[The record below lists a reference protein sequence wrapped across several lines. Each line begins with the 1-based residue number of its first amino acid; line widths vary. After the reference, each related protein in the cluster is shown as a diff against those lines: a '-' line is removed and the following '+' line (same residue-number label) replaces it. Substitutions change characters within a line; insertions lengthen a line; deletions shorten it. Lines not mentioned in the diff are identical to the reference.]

1 VKKRLWL
8 RSPVQGF
15 TLIEMVIVLAVLA
28 VLGGVALTSSVGAVR
43 DANVEA
49 TVQGVEQIAQWRS
62 QIANYNNQGTINCW
76 NSADLSTGC
85 TGNGA
90 TGTVTIPNVIN
101 EGKPVFWPIVKAKWS
116 AVCDQ
121 TRYPDDYRRV
131 TVLVGSCDP
140 NWDSAMAIGGNMQY
154 FVSSLQT
161 LKL

>member
-1 VKKRLWL
+1 MKKRSWL
-8 RSPVQGF
+8 RSAARGF

-76 NSADLSTGC
+76 NSADLSSACDGS
-85 TGNGA
+85 GA
-90 TGTVTIPNVIN
+90 TGTVAIPTLLN

-131 TVLVGSCDP
+131 VVLVGSCDP
-140 NWDSAMAIGGNMQY
+140 NWDNAMQIGGDMQY
-154 FVSSLQT
+154 FVSNLQT

>member
-1 VKKRLWL
+1 
-8 RSPVQGF
+8 
-15 TLIEMVIVLAVLA
+15 
-28 VLGGVALTSSVGAVR
+28 VR

-76 NSADLSTGC
+76 NSADLSTSC

-140 NWDSAMAIGGNMQY
+140 NWDSTMAIGGNMQY

>member
-1 VKKRLWL
+1 MKKRSWL
-8 RSPVQGF
+8 RSAARGF

-76 NSADLSTGC
+76 NSADLSATC
-85 TGNGA
+85 NGSGV
-90 TGTVTIPNVIN
+90 TGTVAIPTLIN
-101 EGKPVFWPIVKAKWS
+101 EGKPIFWPIVKAKWS

-131 TVLVGSCDP
+131 VVLVGSCDP
-140 NWDSAMAIGGNMQY
+140 NWDSAMGIGGNMQY
-154 FVSSLQT
+154 FIANLET